1 MAEENKISVVVNTYN
16 AEKFLDRVLTT
27 VKDFDEI
34 VVCDMESTD
43 HTVDIARRH
52 GCKIVTFPKA
62 NHSCVE
68 PARQFAIQAASSKWV
83 LVVDADELVTPQ
95 LREYLY
101 QRVASANCPDGLY
114 IPRRNRVMNVLAR
127 GRLRDYILR
136 FFKREGT
143 VWPPII
149 HCSPKVNGRVEKVM
163 GQGPQVCF
171 IHLAENFVGERI
183 EKDNRYSD
191 NEVEKRRSKNYGLGA
206 LLYRPLWAFFK
217 SYVMHTKCKSGI
229 PGFIDS
235 VLDGFYQF
243 MIVAKIIEDRIKRKR
258 EKSSEE

>member
-1 MAEENKISVVVNTYN
+1 MKRREATECHEYCWIVFFNDT
-16 AEKFLDRVLTT
+16 ATT
-27 VKDFDEI
+27 EI
-34 VVCDMESTD
+34 YTLSL
-43 HTVDIARRH
+43 H
-52 GCKIVTFPKA
+52 
-62 NHSCVE
+62 
-68 PARQFAIQAASSKWV
+68 
-83 LVVDADELVTPQ
+83 DALP
-95 LREYLY
+95 
-101 QRVASANCPDGLY
+101 
-114 IPRRNRVMNVLAR
+114 
-127 GRLRDYILR
+127 IL
-136 FFKREGT
+136 
-143 VWPPII
+143 
-149 HCSPKVNGRVEKVM
+149 
-163 GQGPQVCF
+163 
-171 IHLAENFVGERI
+171 